1 MKIQKFF
8 YNNISVSFNEQH
20 YLNATEIAKHFNK
33 QVRDYLKTTQTQ
45 DYLRALAQ
53 NLSVKNILLTE
64 NDLVIVKQGGIEQG
78 TWLHPKLA
86 VNFARWLSADFA
98 VWCDLKIDALM
109 KGEDTPQS
117 VDPMQMLNDPRT
129 LRGLLDNY
137 TEKVLVLEHKVEEM
151 KPTVAAFDRIA
162 TKTEGSMCI
171 TDSAKHL
178 GVKPKFLFDFLSSQ
192 KWIYKRP
199 GNSNWIAYQD
209 KLQQLLLE
217 HKIHVAMRDDGT
229 EKVCERVLIT
239 AKGLTK
245 LAKIF
250 ELQQAA

>member
-1 MKIQKFF
+1 MNTLITF
-8 YNNISVSFNEQH
+8 NNENLTMSSR
-20 YLNATEIAKHFNK
+20 EIAELVEARH
-33 QVRDYLKTTQTQ
+33 D
-45 DYLRALAQ
+45 
-53 NLSVKNILLTE
+53 SVKRTIERLQDKGLIQLTPLVEVKNHLGQTVTEYRLVKRDTYIVVAQLCPEFTARLVDRWQELE
-64 NDLVIVKQGGIEQG
+64 NQIRQPL
-78 TWLHPKLA
+78 
-86 VNFARWLSADFA
+86 
-98 VWCDLKIDALM
+98 
-109 KGEDTPQS
+109 
-117 VDPMQMLNDPRT
+117 DPMQMLNDPRT

>member
-1 MKIQKFF
+1 MNTLITL
-8 YNNISVSFNEQH
+8 NNENLTMSSR
-20 YLNATEIAKHFNK
+20 EIAELVEARH
-33 QVRDYLKTTQTQ
+33 D
-45 DYLRALAQ
+45 
-53 NLSVKNILLTE
+53 SVKRTIERLQDKGLIQLTPLVEVKNHLGQTVTEYRLVKRDTYIVVAQLCPEFTARLVDRWQELE
-64 NDLVIVKQGGIEQG
+64 NQIRQPL
-78 TWLHPKLA
+78 
-86 VNFARWLSADFA
+86 
-98 VWCDLKIDALM
+98 
-109 KGEDTPQS
+109 
-117 VDPMQMLNDPRT
+117 DPMQMLNDPRT

-162 TKTEGSMCI
+162 TKAEGSMCI

-178 GVKPKFLFDFLSSQ
+178 GIKPKFLFDFLSSQ
-192 KWIYKRP
+192 KWIYKRA

-239 AKGLTK
+239 AKGLAK

>member
-1 MKIQKFF
+1 MKIQKFT
-8 YNNISVSFNEQH
+8 YKDIDVSFDEMNF
-20 YLNATEIAKHFNK
+20 LDATSIAKHFDK
-33 QVRDYLKTTQTQ
+33 YVKDYLKTAQTQ
-45 DYLRALAQ
+45 DYISALAQ
-53 NLSVKNILLTE
+53 NLSVGNIVLTA
-64 NDLVIVKQGGIEQG
+64 NDLVIIRQGGINQG

-98 VWCDLKIDALM
+98 VWCDLKIDELIKNQQKPTALLPDFSNPAEAARAWAVEYEQ
-109 KGEDTPQS
+109 KQIAIAQVKE
-117 VDPMQMLNDPRT
+117 MQ
-129 LRGLLDNY
+129 
-137 TEKVLVLEHKVEEM
+137 
-151 KPTVAAFDRIA
+151 PTVAAFDRIA
-162 TKTEGSMCI
+162 TQAEGSMCT
-171 TDSAKHL
+171 TDAAKHL

-217 HKIHVAMRDDGT
+217 HKIHITTREDGT

-245 LAKIF
+245 LAKML
-250 ELQQAA
+250 ELKQAA

>member
-1 MKIQKFF
+1 MNTLTTL
-8 YNNISVSFNEQH
+8 NNENLTMSSR
-20 YLNATEIAKHFNK
+20 EIAELVEARH
-33 QVRDYLKTTQTQ
+33 D
-45 DYLRALAQ
+45 
-53 NLSVKNILLTE
+53 SVKRTIERLQDKGLIQLTPLVEVKNHLGQTVTEYRLVKRDTYIVVAQLCPEFTARLVDRWQELE
-64 NDLVIVKQGGIEQG
+64 NQIRQPL
-78 TWLHPKLA
+78 
-86 VNFARWLSADFA
+86 
-98 VWCDLKIDALM
+98 
-109 KGEDTPQS
+109 
-117 VDPMQMLNDPRT
+117 DPMQMLNDPRT

-178 GVKPKFLFDFLSSQ
+178 GIKPKFLFDFLSSQ
-192 KWIYKRP
+192 KWIYKRA

>member
-1 MKIQKFF
+1 
-8 YNNISVSFNEQH
+8 
-20 YLNATEIAKHFNK
+20 
-33 QVRDYLKTTQTQ
+33 
-45 DYLRALAQ
+45 
-53 NLSVKNILLTE
+53 
-64 NDLVIVKQGGIEQG
+64 
-78 TWLHPKLA
+78 
-86 VNFARWLSADFA
+86 
-98 VWCDLKIDALM
+98 
-109 KGEDTPQS
+109 
-117 VDPMQMLNDPRT
+117 
-129 LRGLLDNY
+129 
-137 TEKVLVLEHKVEEM
+137 M

-162 TKTEGSMCI
+162 TKAEGSMCI

-178 GVKPKFLFDFLSSQ
+178 GIKPKFLFDFLSSQ